1 MKKERTKTIAWWGI
15 ISLTVLFIWG
25 QSLLGQ
31 ELSIAQSESV
41 QGLLGKLFGDWV
53 YDTFLYRHIR
63 KVAHFTEFALLGAE
77 WMGYRLCVCGERR
90 PPQWLLFAFGPIVA
104 GCDELLQFASNRAP
118 RISDVLLDCSGYVC
132 GGAVIGVVYWICKQ
146 IHKDSCKKDLHF

>member
-1 MKKERTKTIAWWGI
+1 MKKERAKAIAWWGI

-41 QGLLGKLFGDWV
+41 QGLLGKLFGEWV

-63 KVAHFTEFALLGAE
+63 KVAHFTEFALLGTE
-77 WMGYRLCVCGERR
+77 WMGYRLSVRGKRR

-104 GCDELLQFASNRAP
+104 GCDELLQFVSARAP
-118 RISDVLLDCSGYVC
+118 RITDVLLDCSGYVC
-132 GGAVIGVVYWICKQ
+132 GGAVLLGIVSLFKYLRKYS
-146 IHKDSCKKDLHF
+146 HKKDLHF